1 MHARA
6 YARSCVEIASSP
18 GECARWSNGH
28 YLPAVA
34 SREISRMTIV
44 FVRLER
50 LVSILAVRPI
60 APLSFPFRSSES
72 GNAVSRRMSPLTILT
87 NCKNAHMTDNGQK
100 SRFILE
106 EMFRTVIEIIVI
118 PCYTRSLFPN
128 KSSTDWKRTLANCTN
143 VYEVYMVENEEKSR
157 FVTICTSYNVSCR
170 MMRCPTSK
178 NSRKELMRY
187 EISKD
192 S

>member
-28 YLPAVA
+28 YLPAVT
-34 SREISRMTIV
+34 SREISRMTVV

-72 GNAVSRRMSPLTILT
+72 GNAVSRRTSPLTILT
-87 NCKNAHMTDNGQK
+87 NCKNAYMTDNGQK

-106 EMFRTVIEIIVI
+106 EMFRTIIEN
-118 PCYTRSLFPN
+118 YSDTLFYYYNTRSLFPN
-128 KSSTDWKRTLANCTN
+128 KSSTD
-143 VYEVYMVENEEKSR
+143 
-157 FVTICTSYNVSCR
+157 
-170 MMRCPTSK
+170 
-178 NSRKELMRY
+178 
-187 EISKD
+187 
-192 S
+192 

>member
-1 MHARA
+1 MDVCTRAPTRVPAWKSQVARGNA
-6 YARSCVEIASSP
+6 LGGRTAITSRP
-18 GECARWSNGH
+18 
-28 YLPAVA
+28 LPVG
-34 SREISRMTIV
+34 REISRMTVV

-87 NCKNAHMTDNGQK
+87 NCKNAHVTDNGQK

-106 EMFRTVIEIIVI
+106 EMFCTVIEN
-118 PCYTRSLFPN
+118 Y
-128 KSSTDWKRTLANCTN
+128 
-143 VYEVYMVENEEKSR
+143 SR
-157 FVTICTSYNVSCR
+157 YLV
-170 MMRCPTSK
+170 
-178 NSRKELMRY
+178 LLLY
-187 EISKD
+187 EISF

>member
-28 YLPAVA
+28 YLPAVT

-50 LVSILAVRPI
+50 LVSILVRPI

-87 NCKNAHMTDNGQK
+87 NCKNAYMTDNGQK

-106 EMFRTVIEIIVI
+106 EMFRTVIENNSDTLFYY
-118 PCYTRSLFPN
+118 YTRSLFPN
-128 KSSTDWKRTLANCTN
+128 KSSTD
-143 VYEVYMVENEEKSR
+143 
-157 FVTICTSYNVSCR
+157 
-170 MMRCPTSK
+170 
-178 NSRKELMRY
+178 
-187 EISKD
+187 
-192 S
+192 